1 MASDARAK
9 ANPEGPRTWV
19 AIALFLLFLIYG
31 VDKYFYD
38 IPNFL
43 DDEFEESHTTQ
54 LKPRSETLPAA
65 TPHYDALQKRLAEE
79 KALSRP
85 QQKFFSSKEDK
96 KWASQLKP
104 LWGLE
109 HNPKADVVMSLGFG
123 YNVKEFARF
132 VATLRKTG
140 SPSVSPGSSTEDP

>member
-9 ANPEGPRTWV
+9 ANPEGPRTWA

-43 DDEFEESHTTQ
+43 DDEFEENHTTQ

-65 TPHYDALQKRLAEE
+65 TPHFDALERE
-79 KALSRP
+79 
-85 QQKFFSSKEDK
+85 
-96 KWASQLKP
+96 
-104 LWGLE
+104 
-109 HNPKADVVMSLGFG
+109 ADSAIGIDFDCLQRELFLI
-123 YNVKEFARF
+123 
-132 VATLRKTG
+132 T
-140 SPSVSPGSSTEDP
+140 S

>member
-19 AIALFLLFLIYG
+19 AIALCLLFLIYG

-65 TPHYDALQKRLAEE
+65 TPHFDALQKRLAEE
-79 KALSRP
+79 KALGISY
-85 QQKFFSSKEDK
+85 S
-96 KWASQLKP
+96 
-104 LWGLE
+104 
-109 HNPKADVVMSLGFG
+109 
-123 YNVKEFARF
+123 
-132 VATLRKTG
+132 
-140 SPSVSPGSSTEDP
+140 

>member
-65 TPHYDALQKRLAEE
+65 TPHFDALQKRLGISYESFRLRAG
-79 KALSRP
+79 ALLAFCRSR
-85 QQKFFSSKEDK
+85 S
-96 KWASQLKP
+96 
-104 LWGLE
+104 
-109 HNPKADVVMSLGFG
+109 
-123 YNVKEFARF
+123 
-132 VATLRKTG
+132 
-140 SPSVSPGSSTEDP
+140 

>member
-43 DDEFEESHTTQ
+43 DDEFEENHTTQ

-65 TPHYDALQKRLAEE
+65 TPHFDALQKRLAEE
-79 KALSRP
+79 KALSRTWTP
-85 QQKFFSSKEDK
+85 QQKKEDK
-96 KWASQLKP
+96 TKSGK
-104 LWGLE
+104 
-109 HNPKADVVMSLGFG
+109 LGWPQKICE
-123 YNVKEFARF
+123 KE
-132 VATLRKTG
+132 LG
-140 SPSVSPGSSTEDP
+140 SFS

>member
-79 KALSRP
+79 KALSYC
-85 QQKFFSSKEDK
+85 Q
-96 KWASQLKP
+96 
-104 LWGLE
+104 
-109 HNPKADVVMSLGFG
+109 VLGFRIFLHCFFESDWG
-123 YNVKEFARF
+123 SAR
-132 VATLRKTG
+132 VL
-140 SPSVSPGSSTEDP
+140 